1 MTYLFN
7 LILVRPLL
15 NLLVLGYQYIP
26 GHNVG
31 WAIVLLTIFV
41 RLLLAPSMF
50 KALKNQRDLMVI
62 QPKMNA
68 IREKHK
74 EDKEAQAKA
83 LMELYKEHN
92 YNPLSSCLPTLI
104 QLPILLALYKVFVIG
119 LGTADLQQYL
129 YHWVY
134 NPGVMSPYFIFGLNL
149 AHVSLVLGIIAGILQ
164 YFQSWMI
171 IQGTQR
177 STDPM
182 QSAMQSQMMYVLPVV
197 TILISLRIPSG
208 LPLYW
213 IVTTLFAIAQQFYII
228 RGQPK
233 NEIVVNPI
241 K

>member
-31 WAIVLLTIFV
+31 WAIVLLTILV
-41 RLLLAPSMF
+41 RIILAPSMF
-50 KALKNQRDLMVI
+50 KALKNQRDLMII

-104 QLPILLALYKVFVIG
+104 QLPILLALYRVFIIG
-119 LGTADLQQYL
+119 LGTQSLQQYL
-129 YHWVY
+129 YTWVR
-134 NPGVMSPYFIFGLNL
+134 NPGSMSPYFIFGMNL
-149 AHVSLVLGIIAGILQ
+149 THVSLTLGILAGILQ
-164 YFQSWMI
+164 YFQSRMM

-182 QSAMQSQMMYVLPVV
+182 QSAMQSQMMYVLPAV
-197 TILISLRIPSG
+197 TILISLRIPAG

-213 IVTTLFAIAQQFYII
+213 ITTTLFAIAQQFYIMKD
-228 RGQPK
+228 QSK
-233 NEIVVNPI
+233 TEIVVKPI